1 MRVNSMRKIMVCV
14 TEQKTCDR
22 LIMFGHDLMLS
33 KNDELYIIHISRS
46 ENFLNISK
54 AGDALEYL
62 YEKALEYGANLTV
75 LKSENVLDSMVGFI
89 DKNRITH
96 VVLGQSG
103 ETQKENNIVYGLTKI
118 MGDKVKIAEVPTF
131 RPSE

>member
-1 MRVNSMRKIMVCV
+1 MRKIMVCV

>member
-1 MRVNSMRKIMVCV
+1 MRKIMVCV

-103 ETQKENNIVYGLTKI
+103 VTQKENNIVYGLTEI

>member
-1 MRVNSMRKIMVCV
+1 MRKIMVCV

-62 YEKALEYGANLTV
+62 YEKALEYGAKLTV

>member
-1 MRVNSMRKIMVCV
+1 MRKIMVCV

-33 KNDELYIIHISRS
+33 KNDELYIIHISRN

>member
-1 MRVNSMRKIMVCV
+1 MRKIMVCV

-118 MGDKVKIAEVPTF
+118 MGAKVKIAEVPTF

>member
-1 MRVNSMRKIMVCV
+1 MRKIMVCV

-62 YEKALEYGANLTV
+62 YEKALEYGAILTV

>member
-1 MRVNSMRKIMVCV
+1 MRKIMVCV

-22 LIMFGHDLMLS
+22 LILFGHDLMLS

>member
-1 MRVNSMRKIMVCV
+1 MRKIMVCV

-75 LKSENVLDSMVGFI
+75 LKSENMLDSMVGFI

>member
-1 MRVNSMRKIMVCV
+1 MRKIMVCV

-131 RPSE
+131 RASE

>member
-1 MRVNSMRKIMVCV
+1 MRKIMVCV

-131 RPSE
+131 QPSE

>member
-1 MRVNSMRKIMVCV
+1 MRKIMVCV

-33 KNDELYIIHISRS
+33 KNDELYIIHIFRS

-75 LKSENVLDSMVGFI
+75 LKSENVQIG
-89 DKNRITH
+89 RAH
-96 VVLGQSG
+96 V
-103 ETQKENNIVYGLTKI
+103 
-118 MGDKVKIAEVPTF
+118 
-131 RPSE
+131 

>member
-1 MRVNSMRKIMVCV
+1 
-14 TEQKTCDR
+14 
-22 LIMFGHDLMLS
+22 MFGHDLMLS

>member
-1 MRVNSMRKIMVCV
+1 MVCV

>member
-1 MRVNSMRKIMVCV
+1 MRKIMVCV

-118 MGDKVKIAEVPTF
+118 MGDKVKIAEVPTL

>member
-1 MRVNSMRKIMVCV
+1 MRKIMVCV

-22 LIMFGHDLMLS
+22 LILFGHDLMLS

-46 ENFLNISK
+46 ENFWNISK

-103 ETQKENNIVYGLTKI
+103 ETQKETNIVYGLTKI

>member
-1 MRVNSMRKIMVCV
+1 MRKIMVCV

-33 KNDELYIIHISRS
+33 KNDEFYIIHISRS

>member
-1 MRVNSMRKIMVCV
+1 MRKIMVCV

-22 LIMFGHDLMLS
+22 LIIFGHDLMLS